1 MECFEWDWVSSNPGF
16 VTLYLWPQ
24 LPYASNK
31 SIASLFDYED
41 SVRQDWP
48 GAPRLMAVQMSHCSG
63 PQSWSTP
70 DPSHQQILVDLT
82 LKISPESITSSCI
95 PLFPSPSLTSTP
107 SFIYRDPCD
116 YTHWV
121 HLNDQGK
128 LPFEWQLTCHQGS
141 PLPCVPNV
149 FTRLPLWRVC
159 TLWVK

>member
-82 LKISPESITSSCI
+82 LKISPESHCFVGHSLLSSGHSTFISAVVMLC
-95 PLFPSPSLTSTP
+95 LFFPDVLVCPSSTHCQHHWVLNAQLTSP
-107 SFIYRDPCD
+107 RV
-116 YTHWV
+116 YT
-121 HLNDQGK
+121 L
-128 LPFEWQLTCHQGS
+128 
-141 PLPCVPNV
+141 
-149 FTRLPLWRVC
+149 FTGAAVWIR
-159 TLWVK
+159 